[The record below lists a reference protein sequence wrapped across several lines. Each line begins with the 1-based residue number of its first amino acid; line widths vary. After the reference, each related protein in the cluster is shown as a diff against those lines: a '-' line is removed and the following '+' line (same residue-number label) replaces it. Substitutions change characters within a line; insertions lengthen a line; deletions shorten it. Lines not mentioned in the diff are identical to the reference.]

1 MKGAY
6 TAEPHPHLATL
17 DHISVKMIPAYKSF
31 LKTVQTSE
39 VRDKG
44 VARGDQHCRIVLS
57 AQNVICSRKLPIMG
71 TVLTWS
77 AQHQYI
83 WLGTSVCCI
92 QIWWQDSPCIAKL
105 SPTIETAK
113 YAHAQKNQ
121 VMLSEHQGH
130 SEHVERCTVILA
142 SRLKTK
148 NYTP

>member
-17 DHISVKMIPAYKSF
+17 DHISVKMIPSYKSF

-39 VRDKG
+39 EREKS
-44 VARGDQHCRIVLS
+44 VAWRGQHCRIVLS
-57 AQNVICSRKLPIMG
+57 AQNLICSRKLPIMG

-83 WLGTSVCCI
+83 WLGMSVCCT

-105 SPTIETAK
+105 SPTIKTAK
-113 YAHAQKNQ
+113 CAHARKTQ
-121 VMLSEHQGH
+121 VTLSEHQGR
-130 SEHVERCTVILA
+130 SEHVERCAVIH
-142 SRLKTK
+142 RLQTK
-148 NYTP
+148 NYTA